1 MRRLTGFLR
10 LMRPANIV
18 TAIADILAGMIISG
32 YLASPEYSLLPV
44 FLLVVATIGL
54 YGGGVVF
61 NDVFDT
67 ELDKIERPE
76 RPIPSGLVSKKN
88 ATVLAL
94 LLLVMAIIAASFVH
108 KEGLLSISVLFAF
121 IIAIAAV
128 VYDKWGKHHSL
139 LGPVNMG
146 LCRGFNLL
154 LGMSII
160 PATVMQYWWLGIFPI
175 IYIAAITMIS
185 RDEVHG
191 GKKKTLYAAAAF
203 YLIVLAAISW
213 FAYSNAQLLYAI
225 GFILLFGIMIF
236 LPLSKAIKDPV
247 AKNIRQS
254 VKAGVLAVILM
265 NAAWAAAFGA
275 IGWALIILC
284 LLPLSI
290 LLARLFAVT

>member
-1 MRRLTGFLR
+1 
-10 LMRPANIV
+10 MRPANIV
-18 TAIADILAGMIISG
+18 TAIVDILAGVIISG
-32 YLASPEYSLLPV
+32 YLASPEYSLSPV
-44 FLLVVATIGL
+44 LLLLLATIGL

-61 NDVFDT
+61 NDVFDADV
-67 ELDKIERPE
+67 DKIERPE
-76 RPIPSGLVSKKN
+76 RPIPSGLISKKN
-88 ATVLAL
+88 ATVFAL
-94 LLLVMAIIAASFVH
+94 LLLAMALVAASFVH
-108 KEGLLSISVLFAF
+108 TEGLLSISSLFAF
-121 IIAIAAV
+121 IIAVAAL
-128 VYDKWGKHHSL
+128 VYDKWGKHHFL

-160 PATVMQYWWLGIFPI
+160 PVAVKQYWWFGIFPI

-213 FAYSNAQLLYAI
+213 LAYANDQLLYAI

-236 LPLSKAIKDPV
+236 RPLSKAIKDPV

-254 VKAGVLAVILM
+254 VKAGVLSVILM

-290 LLARLFAVT
+290 LLAKLFAVT

>member
-1 MRRLTGFLR
+1 
-10 LMRPANIV
+10 MRPANIV

>member
-1 MRRLTGFLR
+1 
-10 LMRPANIV
+10 MRPANIV
-18 TAIADILAGMIISG
+18 TAIADILAGVIISG
-32 YLASPEYSLLPV
+32 YLASPEYSLLSPV
-44 FLLVVATIGL
+44 LLLVLATIGL

-61 NDVFDT
+61 NDIFDA

-76 RPIPSGLVSKKN
+76 RPIPSGLISKQS
-88 ATVLAL
+88 ASVLGGL
-94 LLLVMAIIAASFVH
+94 LLLMAIVVAAFVQR
-108 KEGLLSISVLFAF
+108 EELMSLSVLLAAL
-121 IIAIAAV
+121 IAIAAL
-128 VYDKWGKHHSL
+128 VYDKWGKHHAF
-139 LGPVNMG
+139 LGPINMG

-160 PATVMQYWWLGIFPI
+160 PAAVIQYWWLGLFPI

-185 RDEVHG
+185 RDEVYG

-203 YLIVLAAISW
+203 YLIVLVAISW
-213 FAYSNAQLLYAI
+213 FAYANAYLSYAVW
-225 GFILLFGIMIF
+225 FILLFGIMIF

-275 IGWALIILC
+275 IGWALIVLC
-284 LLPLSI
+284 LLPLSV